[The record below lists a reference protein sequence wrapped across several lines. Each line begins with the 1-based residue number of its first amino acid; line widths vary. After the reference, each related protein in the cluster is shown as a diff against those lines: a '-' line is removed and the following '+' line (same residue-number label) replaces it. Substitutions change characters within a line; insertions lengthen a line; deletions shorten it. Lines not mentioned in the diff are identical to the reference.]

1 MRIITHATLDMETM
15 QWVSVESYEYEG
27 PLALC
32 DRSLQKTAQQGAT
45 TASTTGGNYGA
56 AAGQIGGNI
65 VPFLEGQVN
74 NPTGFSST
82 DMNNMLVANQQGAG
96 GATSGITGQANLQA
110 ARTRNAG
117 GFTSAL
123 DQAARDRTMAQSQ
136 GALQVQNENANLKQ
150 KKQMEASQQLGGL
163 YGTDVSAQLRAMGLL
178 PEDVNAG
185 ANAGRSG
192 WLQDTTGILGA
203 LKAPSGSKG
212 LGGSG
217 FL

>member
-1 MRIITHATLDMETM
+1 MRIMTHAILDMETM
-15 QWVSVESYEYEG
+15 QWVSVDSYEYDG

-45 TASTTGGNYGA
+45 TAGTTGGNYGA

-82 DMNNMLVANQQGAG
+82 DMNNMLVANQQAAG

-110 ARTRNAG
+110 ERTRNAG
-117 GFTSAL
+117 GFASAL
-123 DQAARDRTMAQSQ
+123 DQAARDRAMAQSQ
-136 GALQVQNENANLKQ
+136 GALQIQNENANLKQ

-163 YGTDVSAQLRAMGLL
+163 YGTDVSAELRAMGIL

-192 WLQDTTGILGA
+192 WLQNTLGVIGA
-203 LKAPSGSKG
+203 LKPGGGSTG